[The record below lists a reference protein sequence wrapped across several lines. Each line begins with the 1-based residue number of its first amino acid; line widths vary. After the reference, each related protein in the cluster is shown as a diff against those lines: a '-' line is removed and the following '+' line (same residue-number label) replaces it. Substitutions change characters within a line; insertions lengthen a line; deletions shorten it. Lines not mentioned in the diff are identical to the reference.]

1 MRDEETE
8 TLRLQRLRPRLLA
21 VWEGGSSLRPLP
33 DRGTIVLGRGETC
46 DLRIDHRSVSREHA
60 AVHVGPGDAVT
71 IEDLGSSNGT
81 RVRGRTLE
89 ARAPAAVAPGEIVE
103 IGAARVLLEGPDG
116 APRGGAPRPADEP
129 MVEVD
134 RLVELVA
141 PSEIGVLLRGE
152 TGVGKEVI
160 AEKIHRLSPRA
171 AKPLVRLNCA
181 ALTES
186 LLESEL
192 FGHEKGAFTGAVAVK
207 QGLLETGD
215 GGTVFLDEVAELPL
229 ATQAKLLRAVESR
242 ELFRVGGTQPRS
254 IDVRFVAATNRD
266 LPSLCDAGAFRSD
279 LYFRLNGITITIPP
293 LRERVAS
300 IRPLAEELIA
310 RQCAKTGRTPPP
322 TLTPEAVA
330 HLEAHA
336 WPGNVRELRNVV
348 ERALVLYQG
357 ARIGPE
363 HLLLD
368 AGAQRPSRAP
378 PAPAPVATAAPE
390 SSRLHDQIDAL
401 ERQRV
406 IEALDRFGGNQT
418 KAARLLGISRR
429 TLLARLDAWGLPR
442 PRK

>member
-8 TLRLQRLRPRLLA
+8 TLRWQRRRPRLLA

-33 DRGTIVLGRGETC
+33 DRGTLVVGRGDRC

-60 AVHVGPGDAVT
+60 AIHVGPGDAVSV
-71 IEDLGSSNGT
+71 EDLGSSNGT
-81 RVRGRTLE
+81 RVRGRALDAHVPT
-89 ARAPAAVAPGEIVE
+89 AVAPGEIVE
-103 IGAARVLLEGPDG
+103 VGAARVLLDCPDSGRRDDG
-116 APRGGAPRPADEP
+116 ARPSDEP
-129 MVEVD
+129 MGEVD

-141 PSEIGVLLRGE
+141 PSEIGVLLCGE

-171 AKPLVRLNCA
+171 PKPLVRLNCA
-181 ALTES
+181 ALSDS

-192 FGHEKGAFTGAVAVK
+192 FGHEKGAFTGAVASK
-207 QGLLETGD
+207 PGLLETGN
-215 GGTVFLDEVAELPL
+215 GGTVFLDEVAEMPV

-266 LPSLCDAGAFRSD
+266 LPDLCDAGAFRSD
-279 LYFRLNGITITIPP
+279 LYFRLNVITITVPP

-300 IRPLAEELIA
+300 IRVLADELVA
-310 RQCAKTGRTPPP
+310 RQCSKTGRAPPA
-322 TLTPEAVA
+322 LSPEAVA
-330 HLEAHA
+330 HLEGYA

-348 ERALVLYQG
+348 ERALVLCPG
-357 ARIGPE
+357 ATIGPQ

-368 AGAQRPSRAP
+368 AAGPRSSRAP
-378 PAPAPVATAAPE
+378 PPSAPAETAAPP
-390 SSRLHDQIDAL
+390 SSRLHDQIEAL

-406 IEALDRFGGNQT
+406 VEALDRFGGNQT